1 MISKLKKKNLLPL
14 LLVVVILLVI
24 TLSVDAESQS
34 KNFVVVFRPDVS
46 EDQIT
51 AFINANAFTTQEQ
64 LKAMIDS
71 KSLKN
76 EGDLID
82 LINSESLVVL
92 IARPTT
98 ETESEILRE
107 AYKNTYTVLVPTDEI
122 EKWFK
127 FFKEQELIKSVYFE
141 QLAHALDDDASIK
154 TYPSTNYEE
163 STSAVGFIQKI
174 IFQPWSYVLIALL
187 GVVLGIGLTLF
198 FRKKKKK

>member
-122 EKWFK
+122 EKWFQ